1 MNEAIS
7 NKAADVEEQQGKAVE
22 ERLLQ
27 KEYKV
32 VHKECK
38 ATIYEIL
45 YTDICGVLTVR
56 GEISKYSKKVKP
68 DDIQDCEFGDLEPGP
83 CSVTC
88 DDMCDPAD
96 MSKCVGGMTKLTRE
110 IVSQKNEFGHKCP
123 KFVRQQVWS
132 SQMSCQLW

>member
-56 GEISKYSKKVKP
+56 GEISKYSKVVKP
-68 DDIQDCEFGDLEPGP
+68 NDIQDCEVSEFVPTK
-83 CSVTC
+83 CSVDC
-88 DDMCDPAD
+88 DD
-96 MSKCVGGMTKLTRE
+96 KCEGAKTP
-110 IVSQKNEFGHKCP
+110 NC
-123 KFVRQQVWS
+123 
-132 SQMSCQLW
+132 